1 MIHLNFSDLS
11 EEAQEWL
18 LEISKKDVERK
29 FGNAIRKN
37 LYEHRENFE
46 TLIEEEAQRNLYTYK
61 YVFNI

>member
-11 EEAQEWL
+11 EEAQERL

-29 FGNAIRKN
+29 FGNAIRKGSSEN
-37 LYEHRENFE
+37 RPNFE
-46 TLIEEEAQRNLYTYK
+46 TLIEEEAQRNLYSYK